1 MSMKTLYKK
10 DYIKIANRLN
20 KVWIKEVTTPQER
33 EIFLET
39 VLQLAD
45 LFKSENNKFNKIL
58 FCNTVYKL
66 ECKI

>member
-33 EIFLET
+33 EIFFRNGF
-39 VLQLAD
+39 AISR
-45 LFKSENNKFNKIL
+45 FI
-58 FCNTVYKL
+58 
-66 ECKI
+66 